1 MMLKYAY
8 KMPHEGVKMLPLHQ
22 AKSIL
27 SFGGLSGEPWCNL
40 YINLCIGCI
49 PNRLGSGY
57 INMEPHS
64 AEKI

>member
-8 KMPHEGVKMLPLHQ
+8 KMPHERVKMLPLHQ

-40 YINLCIGCI
+40 YINFCIGCI